1 MRGGR
6 LIDQQ
11 YRCGWFS
18 QGRSGAALFWL
29 LVLFVMTPRDAR
41 AQINLQITKEGGQ
54 SMPIAIAP
62 LQSTDGAGGQGI
74 GDEFAEVLARDL
86 DMSGY
91 FRVINRSG
99 NVGAGEG
106 SLPED
111 INFQSWS
118 ELGAL
123 ALSKGTFSST
133 GDGLTVEV
141 RLFDVAQHKQLGGK
155 RYRGE
160 RRELRR
166 MAHRF
171 ADEVMLLL
179 TGERGPF
186 DSRIAFVSTRGGGRA
201 KELYVTDLNGRQ
213 VTALTHDRS
222 LSLGPSWDPAAGMLA
237 YCSYRQGGPYP
248 YLLDIHTGEQKRLSS
263 TVGYSGGRWAPD
275 GSTIAVSLEQ
285 DGNSDLFLLTPEGR
299 VVRRLTEDPGIDVS
313 PAWAP
318 DGRHLAFCSSRRGG
332 PQIYVM
338 DVGSGNIRRLTF
350 RGDYNTSPA
359 WSPKGDLLAYTTR
372 SGGFRVMVVPAS
384 GGEPREI
391 ALGEDPSWSPDGRYL
406 VFSQRGR
413 LMVARKDGN
422 SVKELTRGG
431 GDDTSPAWSLRLE

>member
-1 MRGGR
+1 MRRAGLRNKRYVGER
-6 LIDQQ
+6 GN
-11 YRCGWFS
+11 RWHRMVGVCGFV
-18 QGRSGAALFWL
+18 LL
-29 LVLFVMTPRDAR
+29 LVTAPVTVS

-54 SMPIAIAP
+54 SLPIAIAP
-62 LQSTDGAGGQGI
+62 VQGTNGTEGSGAGN
-74 GDEFAEVLARDL
+74 EFAEVLSRDL
-86 DMSGY
+86 DLSGY
-91 FRVINRSG
+91 FHVISRG
-99 NVGAGEG
+99 AEAGAGEG
-106 SLPED
+106 VLTED
-111 INFQSWS
+111 INFQNWS

-123 ALSKGTFSST
+123 ALVKGIVSSD
-133 GDGLTVEV
+133 GDGFTVEA
-141 RLFDVAQHKQLGGK
+141 RLFDVALRKQLGGK

-171 ADEVMLLL
+171 ADEILLLL

-186 DSRIAFVSTRGGGRA
+186 DSRIAFVSTRAGGRA
-201 KELYVTDLNGRQ
+201 KELYMTDLSGRQ
-213 VTALTHDRS
+213 ITALTRDRS
-222 LSLGPSWDPAAGMLA
+222 LSLGPSWDPSANVLA
-237 YCSYRQGGPYP
+237 YCSYRHGGPYP
-248 YLLDIHTGEQKRLSS
+248 YLVDVRTGEQTRLSS
-263 TVGYSGGRWAPD
+263 TVGYSGGRWSPD
-275 GSTIAVSLEQ
+275 GLTIAVSLEQ

-313 PAWAP
+313 PTWSP
-318 DGRHLAFCSSRRGG
+318 DGRRLAFCSGRRGG

-359 WSPKGDLLAYTTR
+359 WSPKGDLIAYTTR
-372 SGGFRVMVVPAS
+372 SGGFRVMVMSAS
-384 GGEPREI
+384 GGEPREL
-391 ALGEDPSWSPDGRYL
+391 ATGEDPSWSPDGRYV

-431 GDDTSPAWSLRLE
+431 GDDTSPTWSPRLE